1 MDPIKNPYAPGA
13 GTPPPHLAGRE
24 SITSAF
30 GVTLGRAAAG
40 NSFQPIVLSGLRGV
54 GKTVLL
60 LTFRSAAREAGWV
73 AELVEARPGGDL
85 RTQIG
90 EALPPMVRTVNRRWR
105 NKERAARMGRI
116 AASFART
123 VQATMT
129 RGGFKLDLEPEPGTA
144 DSGDLE
150 TDLTELLVALGEG
163 AKEEKVGAALL
174 IDELHDVPPDQLA
187 AVVGAAHRINQDQL
201 PVILGGAG
209 LPPVGR
215 VLSDARSYAERLFT
229 IAPIGQLTNEATQAA
244 FEQPAADLQV
254 AFEQDAVDA
263 LIEVSGGYPF
273 FIQAYGKHAWDTA
286 EDSPIT
292 EEDVRL
298 AAPRAYQEL
307 VHSFF
312 QPRYRRAT
320 PAERRYLHALAD
332 LNTETA
338 ISADVATAL
347 GHKNAAK
354 ASPQREGLLNKGLVY
369 APERGQIAFTVP
381 QMDQYLRT
389 LPDRND

>member
-1 MDPIKNPYAPGA
+1 M
-13 GTPPPHLAGRE
+13 
-24 SITSAF
+24 
-30 GVTLGRAAAG
+30 
-40 NSFQPIVLSGLRGV
+40 
-54 GKTVLL
+54 
-60 LTFRSAAREAGWV
+60 
-73 AELVEARPGGDL
+73 
-85 RTQIG
+85 
-90 EALPPMVRTVNRRWR
+90 
-105 NKERAARMGRI
+105 
-116 AASFART
+116 
-123 VQATMT
+123 
-129 RGGFKLDLEPEPGTA
+129 
-144 DSGDLE
+144 
-150 TDLTELLVALGEG
+150 
-163 AKEEKVGAALL
+163 
-174 IDELHDVPPDQLA
+174 
-187 AVVGAAHRINQDQL
+187 
-201 PVILGGAG
+201 
-209 LPPVGR
+209 
-215 VLSDARSYAERLFT
+215 
-229 IAPIGQLTNEATQAA
+229 
-244 FEQPAADLQV
+244 

-338 ISADVATAL
+338 TSADVATAL

-381 QMDQYLRT
+381 QMDRYLRT